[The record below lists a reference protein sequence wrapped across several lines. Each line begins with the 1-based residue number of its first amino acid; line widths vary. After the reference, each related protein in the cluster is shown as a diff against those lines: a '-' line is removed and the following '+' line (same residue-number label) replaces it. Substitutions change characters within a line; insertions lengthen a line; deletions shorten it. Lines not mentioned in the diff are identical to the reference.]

1 MRSQLMLVL
10 CLSLAAC
17 SGGFDEEITNET
29 PDLGFVR
36 VTAATAGLGLDPDGY
51 LVTLD
56 PGAAGTSQELPSNGK
71 ADFGGLPLGDHTFV
85 LEGVADNCAL
95 TPDATQPLTVLGGQ
109 VQPIAYSIACSAPPL
124 TGPDLIAFESDRDG
138 FAEIYTMNPDGSS
151 QSRVTQDELVNIRP
165 SFAPDGLTIAF
176 AQSTD
181 EGTDDIFVVA
191 PDGSGETNL
200 TESGDLES
208 DPSWAP
214 DATRIAFVINP
225 DGNGGIAVI
234 NADGSDFRYV
244 FRGSVAGRPAWS
256 PDGLHLAFVSQG
268 EIMVMSANGGDAA
281 PIYPS
286 DGHNP
291 AWSPDG
297 ARIAFD
303 SPSQPDGPGIFVMA
317 VDGSGVT
324 RVTTGD
330 DHAPA
335 WSPDALRLA
344 FSRGAEDTEDQE
356 IFVVNADG
364 SGLVQLTSNSTAD
377 SHPSWSH

>member
-1 MRSQLMLVL
+1 
-10 CLSLAAC
+10 
-17 SGGFDEEITNET
+17 
-29 PDLGFVR
+29 
-36 VTAATAGLGLDPDGY
+36 
-51 LVTLD
+51 
-56 PGAAGTSQELPSNGK
+56 
-71 ADFGGLPLGDHTFV
+71 
-85 LEGVADNCAL
+85 
-95 TPDATQPLTVLGGQ
+95 
-109 VQPIAYSIACSAPPL
+109 
-124 TGPDLIAFESDRDG
+124 
-138 FAEIYTMNPDGSS
+138 
-151 QSRVTQDELVNIRP
+151 
-165 SFAPDGLTIAF
+165 
-176 AQSTD
+176 
-181 EGTDDIFVVA
+181 
-191 PDGSGETNL
+191 
-200 TESGDLES
+200 
-208 DPSWAP
+208 
-214 DATRIAFVINP
+214 
-225 DGNGGIAVI
+225 VI

-244 FRGSVAGRPAWS
+244 FRGSVVGRPAWS

-268 EIMVMSANGGDAA
+268 EVMVMSANGGDAA
-281 PIYPS
+281 SIYPS

-364 SGLVQLTSNSTAD
+364 SGLVQLTSNATAD